1 MTMLCRKVCR
11 RVCRQRADMKLVMVG
26 YEWLCSNV
34 IVMVGYEWLCYF
46 SALM

>member
-1 MTMLCRKVCR
+1 
-11 RVCRQRADMKLVMVG
+11 MKLVMVG